1 LYIYVSNETPNIDL
15 FFDNLQVTHIRGQI
29 LEETHY
35 YPFGLTME
43 GISSKAAGKI
53 ENKYKYNGKEKQ
65 DKEFSDGSGL
75 EEYDYGARFYDCQIG
90 RWNVIDPSADKMR
103 RFSPYDYAFDN
114 PIRFIDPD
122 GMTPLDD
129 YFSKTTGKYLGSDG
143 AKTNNMRLISEQQ
156 FRYAKE
162 DNGNSITSETATKQ
176 LQDNSQI
183 ITVDN
188 STIQSKLQGIR
199 DQTLKGDTKGLE
211 HSIMIVLDKNTA
223 TITAVDGPNGT
234 NDKVNVPYIEQTSGT
249 KNWNTVEGMDNLII
263 VGQAHSHPESNQA
276 NTYTDATTSEPDAN
290 AANKLGAPVYAV
302 NARGGKPGSP
312 GNIHRV
318 MPDGTKTD
326 AIGETIGTNPNN
338 PKSFNVGL
346 DAFKIY
352 TGRQ

>member
-1 LYIYVSNETPNIDL
+1 
-15 FFDNLQVTHIRGQI
+15 

-263 VGQAHSHPESNQA
+263 VGQAHIRMLQHQSRMQ
-276 NTYTDATTSEPDAN
+276 
-290 AANKLGAPVYAV
+290 
-302 NARGGKPGSP
+302 
-312 GNIHRV
+312 
-318 MPDGTKTD
+318 M
-326 AIGETIGTNPNN
+326 
-338 PKSFNVGL
+338 
-346 DAFKIY
+346 
-352 TGRQ
+352 RQIN